1 MTLLLTPTE
10 DGGIRIS
17 AHEDGAD
24 GSVLPPAPPS
34 ATALVE
40 GRGALLRWRI
50 DGSAT
55 PTALV
60 LHPGIAQEWLADVY
74 GDEVAEAVRSV
85 APADSPRTLPA
96 DEGPLRAELRRW
108 AHLSWARSWW
118 PAGLALPPLSAGLI
132 DAERILLT
140 AGLEHLLDDEDA
152 VVRALADGRAA
163 LAALAAAP
171 SPVSAESDALART
184 LVGLAEDYGVDLEAA
199 SAPTPVVASA
209 GSAPRARD
217 DWALAAGGATGA
229 AGRAVASGTAAV
241 PWAAV
246 PAQTLHADADA
257 RWAILADAGTHT
269 LRIEADAVAGGEA
282 GPLRA
287 RFGPDPRHSPPRGV
301 EVVLRHD
308 GERFAGE
315 VPVSVETLILPVA
328 RRTLRIWDERM
339 TPVPLDPEPAE
350 VRDAVLRFAAARV
363 ADPWSL
369 AERALSAE
377 DAPEATA

>member
-40 GRGALLRWRI
+40 GRGALLRWHI
-50 DGSAT
+50 DGPAT

-60 LHPGIAQEWLADVY
+60 LHPEVAQEWLADVY

-85 APADSPRTLPA
+85 TPADSSRTLPA

-118 PAGLALPPLSAGLI
+118 PAGIALPPLSAGLI

-152 VVRALADGRAA
+152 VVHALADGRAA
-163 LAALAAAP
+163 LAALAAVP
-171 SPVSAESDALART
+171 SPVSAESEALART
-184 LVGLAEDYGVDLEAA
+184 LVGLAEDYGVDLEDV
-199 SAPTPVVASA
+199 SAPTP
-209 GSAPRARD
+209 APPARD

-229 AGRAVASGTAAV
+229 AGRAVASGAAAV

-315 VPVSVETLILPVA
+315 VPVGVETLILPVA

-377 DAPEATA
+377 GAPEATA